1 MYKIS
6 TLLNESLLREEQQTA
21 NVGKPAPLFSAQA
34 FYDGNFVNVNL
45 EDYRGKWVYL
55 CFYPGDFTFV

>member
-1 MYKIS
+1 MNEVIG
-6 TLLNESLLREEQQTA
+6 LLNEKLLERSNTA
-21 NVGKPAPLFSAQA
+21 MVGKLAPLFTAPA
-34 FYDGNFVNVNL
+34 YYNGTFTNINL

>member
-1 MYKIS
+1 MNEVIG
-6 TLLNESLLREEQQTA
+6 LLNEKLLENSNTA
-21 NVGKPAPLFSAQA
+21 MVGKLAPLFTAQA
-34 FYDGNFVNVNL
+34 YYNGTFTNINL